1 MRYFAQD
8 HDFKALVIQQFF
20 NEASAVS
27 DTIGDNVLFVERQ
40 EAFDDLLPELAAG
53 GQLAVDTEAA
63 SFHRYSDRVYLLQL
77 SSRERTLVVDP
88 LAVTDL
94 ARFGAV
100 LADPDVEVVFHDAD
114 YDLRLLERE
123 FGIRATKLF
132 DTRVAAQLLDE
143 PGIGLAALL
152 EKYQGVTLDKR
163 FQRADWSR
171 RPLPEDMLRY
181 AATDTKHLLALRDL
195 LAERLES
202 AGRTAWA
209 AEEFALLED
218 VRWGPAEDEEP
229 AWLRLKGAKALKP
242 RELAILRELHAWRD
256 DQAKRLDRAAF
267 RVLNNEPMLA
277 MARAMPTDL
286 EALTGIPGIGS
297 ETISRR
303 GPQLLAAIER
313 GRAVPDSRLPRLERA
328 PRRAPDP
335 ILEARVE
342 RLKALRNRLAQ
353 KLALQ
358 PGVLCPNGTLEA
370 IARANPQTLDEL
382 AAVPELR
389 HWQRREIGRELLAAV
404 AEPAQ

>member
-1 MRYFAQD
+1 
-8 HDFKALVIQQFF
+8 
-20 NEASAVS
+20 VS

-53 GQLAVDTEAA
+53 RQLAVDTEAA

-94 ARFGAV
+94 TRFGAV

-171 RPLPEDMLRY
+171 RPLSEDMLRY

-195 LAERLES
+195 LAERLQS
-202 AGRTAWA
+202 TGRMAWA

-242 RELAILRELHAWRD
+242 RELAVLRELHGWRD
-256 DQAKRLDRAAF
+256 EQAKRLDRAAF

-277 MARAMPTDL
+277 MARAMPADL
-286 EALTGIPGIGS
+286 EALKEIPGIGS
-297 ETISRR
+297 ETIARR

-313 GRAVPDSRLPRLERA
+313 GRAIPDSRLPRLERP

-342 RLKALRNRLAQ
+342 RLKALRNRLAL
-353 KLALQ
+353 KLGLQ

-370 IARANPQTLDEL
+370 IARANPPGLVVF
-382 AAVPELR
+382 AAGPVR
-389 HWQRREIGRELLAAV
+389 GQWQRRVLGGVLLAAV